1 MIRAFANGTWFYA
14 EPATRECLG
23 CIFDNERSRVCRE
36 AGLAAVAAGMPDCE
50 SRGPGASSY
59 IYRLD
64 LSNGRQMDLL
74 EDVNNETIGAAT

>member
-1 MIRAFANGTWFYA
+1 MILAFANGTWFFA

-23 CIFDNERSRVCRE
+23 CIFDNERSTVCRQ
-36 AGLAAVAAGMPDCE
+36 AGEAAVAAGMPDCE
-50 SRGPGASSY
+50 ASGPGVKSY

-74 EDVNNETIGAAT
+74 EGVSTCHAMG

>member
-1 MIRAFANGTWFYA
+1 MIRARLGAIWFYA

-23 CIFDNERSRVCRE
+23 CIFDNERSEVCRQ
-36 AGLAAVAAGMPDCE
+36 AGAAAIAAGMPDCE
-50 SRGPGASSY
+50 ARGPGASSY

-74 EDVNNETIGAAT
+74 ESIDETV

>member
-1 MIRAFANGTWFYA
+1 MIRAFANGIWFYA

-23 CIFDNERSRVCRE
+23 CIFDNERSKMCKE

-64 LSNGRQMDLL
+64 LSGGRQMDLL
-74 EDVNNETIGAAT
+74 EEVT

>member
-23 CIFDNERSRVCRE
+23 CIFDNERSKVCKQ
-36 AGLAAVAAGMPDCE
+36 AGDAAVAAGMPDCE
-50 SRGPGASSY
+50 SIGPGASSY

-74 EDVNNETIGAAT
+74 EDMRKQLAGVAG

>member
-1 MIRAFANGTWFYA
+1 MIRAFVNDTWFYA

-23 CIFDNERSRVCRE
+23 CIFDNE
-36 AGLAAVAAGMPDCE
+36 LAAVCRRAGEAAVEAGMPDCE

-74 EDVNNETIGAAT
+74 EDTMNNTLETA

>member
-1 MIRAFANGTWFYA
+1 MIRAFIDGTWFFA
-14 EPATRECLG
+14 ERATRECQG
-23 CIFDNERSRVCRE
+23 CIFDNELSGVCRR
-36 AGLAAVAAGMPDCE
+36 AGEAAVAAGMPDCE

-74 EDVNNETIGAAT
+74 EDTNNQQTKETA